1 MNRVI
6 SCLSPLWAQ
15 PRRNAWDMVP
25 AVEWHRLWPCGTPC
39 KLTHPGMP
47 VINEPSAFSEEPL
60 PISPC
65 RMGPRSQLSILF
77 LRLSLS
83 RRYVKCVQR
92 SGAFWIRGR
101 PSTVGRA
108 LIRTL
113 LPHAVTYAEP
123 IGGSLLWVVAH
134 AGCPELLVSALSALC
149 GVDAR
154 VARPAV
160 LPLRASTVYRTKSLD
175 RS

>member
-1 MNRVI
+1 M
-6 SCLSPLWAQ
+6 
-15 PRRNAWDMVP
+15 
-25 AVEWHRLWPCGTPC
+25 
-39 KLTHPGMP
+39 
-47 VINEPSAFSEEPL
+47 
-60 PISPC
+60 
-65 RMGPRSQLSILF
+65 
-77 LRLSLS
+77 
-83 RRYVKCVQR
+83 
-92 SGAFWIRGR
+92 
-101 PSTVGRA
+101 GRA

-134 AGCPELLVSALSALC
+134 AGCPRDSWFPALSALC
-149 GVDAR
+149 GVEAR